1 MQIHQKKLKANTN
14 SVKYI
19 TLSKGIIL
27 LNFGCVSVTSRDS
40 IYIRM
45 LHALY
50 YTIIRA
56 FLQSCL
62 LMLPCLSSTVLQN
75 EGFRFP
81 TLAYRQVKHSKHS
94 LEAVPFR
101 FTWKPETWHWSNS
114 VIIWGICAP
123 FSNCLTELK
132 VLMSLTLTIINEHN
146 SVPVHWVKNSS
157 LQVPKS
163 LSFMTFFFFFLL
175 GFVQINVILSFM
187 NLHHCEIMA
196 MFDTSF
202 RVINVTI
209 WEYRVTYQCFLCWEV
224 PGFQPMLPVVTTR
237 TRNKVKI
244 ISKTVIYWLKML
256 ILKNW
261 ISLRK
266 KMVCNISLGIEI
278 RT

>member
-81 TLAYRQVKHSKHS
+81 TLTYRQVKHSKHS

-101 FTWKPETWHWSNS
+101 FTWKPETWHRSNS

-132 VLMSLTLTIINEHN
+132 IRMSLTLTIINEHN

-163 LSFMTFFFFFLL
+163 LSFMTFFFLFTWFCTNKCNTKFHESTPLWNH
-175 GFVQINVILSFM
+175 GHV
-187 NLHHCEIMA
+187 
-196 MFDTSF
+196 
-202 RVINVTI
+202 
-209 WEYRVTYQCFLCWEV
+209 WYQF
-224 PGFQPMLPVVTTR
+224 
-237 TRNKVKI
+237 
-244 ISKTVIYWLKML
+244 
-256 ILKNW
+256 
-261 ISLRK
+261 
-266 KMVCNISLGIEI
+266 
-278 RT
+278 